1 VALEAC
7 FKTASDIEV
16 LRHMMGVERIPNIP
30 PIADGLANHA
40 KLVCL
45 DCEHWSNNT
54 DETTE
59 VGFANAKRTD
69 LLRVVAKGDL
79 GDHGQHLLEQV
90 SFALLRI
97 AENSHLPCQ
106 NPVSQGVNGNR
117 FGRGRFVSFAE
128 ARDVMTSVFKQP
140 LNNIDG
146 LGYVNHPIVV
156 LGQDIGHDKNNL
168 ANKSV
173 RFDIDSMGT
182 VVRWIDTQ
190 ILARDVGYWLKP
202 KNEQIGLARLVES
215 LWFEHS
221 DPHTACNDAAR
232 TLISAFQLA
241 LKDDACKKG
250 CKKSMLQV
258 ATEVEAFSVD
268 NFTPIGGVEAYCWRC
283 GVAGHMK
290 EACVAT
296 GLFCEECAKNG
307 CVLSEAEEHVTMHC
321 LCIANEKALQRR
333 EVDRQNRL
341 LKRGQSSRANYR
353 GRGGRGGVSSG
364 RGRGGNSMGSS

>member
-1 VALEAC
+1 
-7 FKTASDIEV
+7 
-16 LRHMMGVERIPNIP
+16 MGFERIPGIP
-30 PIADGLANHA
+30 PIADGIANHVN
-40 KLVCL
+40 LVCL

-59 VGFANAKRTD
+59 VGFANASRTN
-69 LLRVVAKGDL
+69 LLAVVAKGDL
-79 GDHGQHLLEQV
+79 GDHGEHLLQQV
-90 SFALLRI
+90 SYALLRI
-97 AENSHLPCQ
+97 AENAHLPCQ

-128 ARDVMTSVFKQP
+128 AREVMTDVFVLP
-140 LNNIDG
+140 LDNIDG
-146 LGYVNHPIVV
+146 LGYGNKPVIV

-173 RFDIDSMGT
+173 RFDIEKCGT

-190 ILARDVGYWLKP
+190 VLARDVGYWLKP
-202 KNEQIGLARLVES
+202 KNEQIGLARLVEN

-221 DPHTACNDAAR
+221 DPHTAANDAAR

-241 LKDDACKKG
+241 LKDDVCKKG

-258 ATEVEAFSVD
+258 ATDIEAYSVA

-283 GVAGHMK
+283 GTAGHMK

-296 GLFCEECAKNG
+296 GLFCEECEKNG
-307 CVLSEAEEHVTMHC
+307 CELSVAEQHVTMHC
-321 LCIANEKALQRR
+321 LCIAKEKAVQRR
-333 EVDRQNRL
+333 NVDAQNRL
-341 LKRGQSSRANYR
+341 LKRKGGRGGFGSSRR
-353 GRGGRGGVSSG
+353 GRGGSKA
-364 RGRGGNSMGSS
+364 